1 MQEDVQ
7 GALNTWQ
14 NLSRRRHNLILVFY
28 SIIVGILTGLVIV
41 AYREGLDF
49 LDELRHTT
57 LTNVRETA
65 SLMNISKIVVIFIIA
80 AIILQLLLSKFPL
93 ISGSGIPQVK
103 ALLMKQI
110 KFNWF
115 YELLSKFFGGLLS
128 IGSGLSLGREG
139 PSIHIGA
146 QISEGVN
153 SLFKTKVAEKKYL
166 ISSGASAGLAA
177 AFNAPLSGVIFS
189 LEELHKFFSPLLLIC
204 TLLASISADFITKLF
219 LGYDLVFDFDTK
231 LPEQLPTGIYLLSLI
246 VFGIIIG
253 FGGKLFTDG
262 ILFFQKLYK
271 KTKLNSYVK
280 AVVAILIS
288 LCVGLFFSEVGGGG
302 HGLLQNIAHRSTPM
316 KVLFILLIAKFIFT
330 LFSYSTGFP
339 GGIFLPMLVVGGLI
353 GKIYGMVL
361 MDIFDL
367 KEAYAVHFMILGMA
381 GDLTAVVRAPIT
393 GIVLIL
399 EMTGRFDHLFS
410 LTLVATLAYVLTEFI
425 NLDPIY
431 DILYRNMISGIFS
444 SKKIPSEKISPEKT
458 PEKPLC
464 KSSKITIL
472 IPVIADSFLDGKH
485 VFEISW
491 PENCLLVG
499 VRRDI
504 VEIIPRGITEIRSGD
519 FLIVLADRTDA
530 GIISPLLY
538 RMGTVTMVE

>member
-7 GALNTWQ
+7 GAVNTWQ
-14 NLSRRRHNLILVFY
+14 NLRRRRHNLLLVFY
-28 SIIVGILTGLVIV
+28 SIIVGVLTGLVIV

-49 LDELRHTT
+49 LNTIRHTT
-57 LTNVRETA
+57 LLDVKKTA
-65 SLMNISKIVVIFIIA
+65 SLVEISQLVAIFIGA
-80 AIILQLLLSKFPL
+80 AIILQILLSKFPL

-115 YELLSKFFGGLLS
+115 YELISKFLGGLLS

-139 PSIHIGA
+139 PSIHLGA

-153 SLFKTKVAEKKYL
+153 SFFKTKEAEKKYL

-177 AFNAPLSGVIFS
+177 AFNAPLAGVIFS
-189 LEELHKFFSPLLLIC
+189 LEELHKYFSPLLLIC
-204 TLLASISADFITKLF
+204 TLLASISSDFVTKLF

-231 LPEQLPTGIYLLSLI
+231 LPAQLSTGKYIVSLI

-253 FGGKLFTDG
+253 LAGKLFTDG
-262 ILFFQKLYK
+262 IVFFQNLYK
-271 KTKLNSYVK
+271 KAKLNSYVK
-280 AVVAILIS
+280 AVLAVLLS
-288 LCVGLFFSEVGGGG
+288 LGVGLFFSEVAGGG
-302 HGLLQNIAHRSTPM
+302 HHLIQEIAHRSTPM

-339 GGIFLPMLVVGGLI
+339 GGIFLPMLVVGGLL
-353 GKIYGMVL
+353 GKIYGLVL
-361 MDIFDL
+361 MDIFGL
-367 KEAYAVHFMILGMA
+367 KEVYAVHFMILGMA
-381 GDLTAVVRAPIT
+381 GYLTAVVRAPIT

-410 LTLVATLAYVLTEFI
+410 LTLVSTLAYVLTEFI

-431 DILYRNMISGIFS
+431 DILYRNMISNLFAS
-444 SKKIPSEKISPEKT
+444 EKT
-458 PEKPLC
+458 PQKVSS
-464 KSSKITIL
+464 KSSKVTLL

-499 VRRDI
+499 IRREI
-504 VEIIPRGITEIRSGD
+504 KEIIPKGITKIKNGD
-519 FLIVLADRTDA
+519 FLIVLTDKTDA
-530 GIISPLLY
+530 GIISPKLY
-538 RMGTVTMVE
+538 KMGTVTTVG